1 MKKRHWFI
9 SLLMGIVTALAVQG
23 CGGGQTSIAPFSV
36 PENGYDGSEV
46 TIRFY
51 HTMGQ
56 PLQDVLNV
64 YIEEFNEIYPNIHI
78 NSLAIGGYDDVRDQ
92 IKTELS
98 IGEQANM
105 VYCYPDH
112 VALYNKAKSVVV
124 LDDLINSTASDG
136 KGGQLGLTQAQQN
149 DFIEAYY
156 EEGRQFGD
164 GKMYCLPFSK
174 STEVLYYNKTF
185 FEEHE
190 LSVPTTWDEM
200 EEVCRAIKA
209 IDPNSIPLGYDSDS
223 NLFITLCEQLNSP
236 YTSATAPHFLF
247 DNATNREFLTRLKG
261 WYEAGYMTTKS
272 LYGQYTSSLFTS
284 TESVKSYMSI
294 GSSAGASNQVPEKI
308 NGRRAFDVGIA
319 SIPQADAENHPAV
332 ISQGP
337 SVCIFN
343 SKNTQEVVA
352 SWLFLKYL
360 VTSVDFQAEFSMT
373 SGYVPVIKSV
383 FENPVYEA
391 FLDRADGGDY
401 IAALSAKQC
410 VAQEP
415 YYYYSPAFVGSSTA
429 RDEVGTL
436 LSAVISGTKTMDK
449 AFQDALDNC
458 EYAAG

>member
-1 MKKRHWFI
+1 MKKTRWFV
-9 SLLMGIVTALAVQG
+9 SLLMGLAAVLSLQG
-23 CGGGQTSIAPFSV
+23 CGGNNKPTDFVV
-36 PENGYDGSEV
+36 PEGGYDGSEV

-56 PLQDVLNV
+56 PLQDVLNI
-64 YIEEFNEIYPNIHI
+64 YIGEFNEEYPNIHI

-112 VALYNKAKSVVV
+112 VALYNKAQSVVV
-124 LDDLINSTASDG
+124 LDDLINDSN
-136 KGGQLGLTQAQQN
+136 LGLTKAQQD

-185 FEEHE
+185 FEENN
-190 LSVPTTWDEM
+190 LTVPTTWEEM
-200 EEVCRAIKA
+200 ETLCRAIKQ
-209 IDPNSIPLGYDSDS
+209 IDPKSIPLGYDSDS
-223 NLFITLCEQLNSP
+223 NLFITMCEQLNSP
-236 YTSATAPHFLF
+236 YTSAKAPHFLF
-247 DNATNREFLTRLKG
+247 DNETNRNFVTMFQT
-261 WYEAGYMTTKS
+261 WYKDGLMTTKS

-284 TESVKSYMSI
+284 TGEVKSYMSI

-308 NGRRAFDVGIA
+308 NGKRAFEVGIA
-319 SIPQADAENHPAV
+319 SIPQADVVNHPAV

-337 SVCIFN
+337 SVCIFKSQN
-343 SKNTQEVVA
+343 PQEVVA

-360 VTSVDFQAEFSMT
+360 LTSVDFQAEFSMT

-383 FENPVYEA
+383 FENPTYA
-391 FLDRADGGDY
+391 QFLSRADGGDY
-401 IAALSAKQC
+401 IAALSANQC

-429 RDEVGTL
+429 RDEVGIL
-436 LSAVISGTKTMDK
+436 MAAILGETKTMDK

-458 EYAAG
+458 EYAASQRRGQT